1 MLSVNIKGGEN
12 PKILKS
18 RKNLSINKNK
28 GEMKQF
34 TRFLMIF
41 AVAMMIGVTGVSD
54 SKAQDTFDAE
64 QIGISAGVTY
74 GLDIE
79 EPGLRG
85 GFTYFLSS
93 NMRVGLDITYWLID
107 DYEETMFGE
116 TWSSSV
122 TYLEFNGNFNYILYD
137 RDGLLL
143 YGIGALGLHY
153 ASFEVDIPGLGS
165 ESDSDTEVG
174 FGLGAGVEYILGG
187 VSIFAEPKLFLSGFD
202 QVKINGGLRFYL

>member
-1 MLSVNIKGGEN
+1 
-12 PKILKS
+12 
-18 RKNLSINKNK
+18 
-28 GEMKQF
+28 MKQF
-34 TRFLMIF
+34 ARF
-41 AVAMMIGVTGVSD
+41 MMIMAAAMVIGFAGVSE
-54 SKAQDTFDAE
+54 SKAQGTFDAE
-64 QIGISAGVTY
+64 QIGISVGATY

-79 EPGLRG
+79 DPGLRA

-107 DYEETMFGE
+107 DYEETFMGE

-122 TYLEFNGNFNYILYD
+122 TYLEFNGNFNYILFD

-153 ASFEVDIPGLGS
+153 ASVEVDIPGVGS

-187 VSIFAEPKLFLSGFD
+187 VSVFAEPKLFLSGFD
-202 QVKINGGLRFYL
+202 QVKINAGLRFYL